1 MGIRLGP
8 ALTLAS
14 LALTAYTLRRLRDA
28 ERDIVRTH
36 DCIADHA
43 KTQAIQSKALTHI
56 AKLQQIDHFMVDILA
71 AKERIAVR
79 MTPEA
84 EWPIKPEDA
93 IAEADRIVKG
103 GGCERSPVDRRLSGR
118 AAHA

>member
-28 ERDIVRTH
+28 ERDIGRTH

-43 KTQAIQSKALTHI
+43 KTAAIQSKTLTHI
-56 AKLQQIDHFMVDILA
+56 AKLQQIDHFRVDILA
-71 AKERIAVR
+71 ARDRITVHPA
-79 MTPEA
+79 PD
-84 EWPIKPEDA
+84 PIDPNDV
-93 IAEADRIVKG
+93 IAEATRIVKG
-103 GGCERSPVDRRLSGR
+103 GGS
-118 AAHA
+118 